1 MPSFTIVFLLL
12 SPFLLHGQTIEWHA
26 VPIFAAVGLVFPAVL
41 TILTFASNRAL
52 GPVVT
57 GALGNLSPLL
67 SVAVAVAVLHEPLRA
82 SQFAGLMV
90 AVLGVFTMTVTRTD
104 DMRDWRT
111 WALLLPLGASVVR
124 GVIPPIIKV
133 GLEVWPNPI
142 AAGLTGYIFSTLTV
156 LAVERIRTGRFLV
169 RAPLAGKLWFAANG
183 ICNGI
188 GTLLLYAALGAG
200 PVSLVA
206 PLYATY
212 PLFTVGHE
220 PAVPRQR
227 QDHVSAGRRHLAHRR
242 RRGADPGRVTALKKT
257 AGPRAGVFEFNTEVK
272 GTNFARWAL
281 VQRGLG
287 DADRDGRDR
296 DHCEQQAP
304 EHEAPDR
311 QRLGT
316 ARRRIEAMCF
326 EAMGFLNERA
336 AENREML
343 LRHVDLHLLIRIL
356 IRSVKI

>member
-1 MPSFTIVFLLL
+1 
-12 SPFLLHGQTIEWHA
+12 
-26 VPIFAAVGLVFPAVL
+26 
-41 TILTFASNRAL
+41 
-52 GPVVT
+52 
-57 GALGNLSPLL
+57 
-67 SVAVAVAVLHEPLRA
+67 
-82 SQFAGLMV
+82 
-90 AVLGVFTMTVTRTD
+90 MTVTRTD

-183 ICNGI
+183 ICNGT

-212 PLFTVGHE
+212 PLFTVGMSLLFLGN
-220 PAVPRQR
+220 VRITFR
-227 QDHVSAGRRHLAHRR
+227 LVAGTLLTVGGVVLILVGLTDA
-242 RRGADPGRVTALKKT
+242 KKT

-281 VQRGLG
+281 VQSGLG

>member
-1 MPSFTIVFLLL
+1 MLTQFGLRYIHPLSGAAISVPSFTIVFLLL

-26 VPIFAAVGLVFPAVL
+26 VPIFAAVGLVFPAAL
-41 TILTFASNRAL
+41 TMLTFASNRAL

-67 SVAVAVAVLHEPLRA
+67 SVAVAVVLLHEPLRA
-82 SQFAGLMV
+82 LQFAGLLV
-90 AVLGVFTMTVTRTD
+90 AVLGVLAITVTRTD

-133 GLEVWPNPI
+133 GLEIWPNPI

-156 LAVERIRTGRFLV
+156 LTVERIRTGRFIV
-169 RAPLAGKLWFAANG
+169 QAPLTGKLWFALNG

-212 PLFTVGHE
+212 PLFTVGMSLMFLGN
-220 PAVPRQR
+220 VKITWR
-227 QDHVSAGRRHLAHRR
+227 LI
-242 RRGADPGRVTALKKT
+242 
-257 AGPRAGVFEFNTEVK
+257 AGPLLTVGGVVSDSWRAK
-272 GTNFARWAL
+272 AR
-281 VQRGLG
+281 
-287 DADRDGRDR
+287 
-296 DHCEQQAP
+296 
-304 EHEAPDR
+304 
-311 QRLGT
+311 
-316 ARRRIEAMCF
+316 
-326 EAMGFLNERA
+326 
-336 AENREML
+336 
-343 LRHVDLHLLIRIL
+343 
-356 IRSVKI
+356 